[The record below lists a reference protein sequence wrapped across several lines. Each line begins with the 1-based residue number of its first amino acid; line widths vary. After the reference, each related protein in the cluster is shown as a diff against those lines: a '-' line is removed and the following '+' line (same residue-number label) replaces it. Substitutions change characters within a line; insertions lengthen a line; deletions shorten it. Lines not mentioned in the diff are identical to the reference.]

1 MDELTF
7 KLPVDSITEE
17 DMNEVIRDRHRI
29 DLREHRLHMA
39 LKTSGILNDIFRDEN
54 PKKCICSDGYLY
66 AFVYYEG
73 REAKQYGLWVRSED
87 NQEICYELTGLKSP
101 KEARQE
107 WGEVTDLTGVTV
119 YTYQMLKEIAVSIG
133 WIDEDSKWLI

>member
-1 MDELTF
+1 MEDLLFLPPELH
-7 KLPVDSITEE
+7 KE
-17 DMNEVIRDRHRI
+17 DAR
-29 DLREHRLHMA
+29 LRQAEYCKEQALHA
-39 LKTSGILNDIFRDEN
+39 RGLLNDIFRDES